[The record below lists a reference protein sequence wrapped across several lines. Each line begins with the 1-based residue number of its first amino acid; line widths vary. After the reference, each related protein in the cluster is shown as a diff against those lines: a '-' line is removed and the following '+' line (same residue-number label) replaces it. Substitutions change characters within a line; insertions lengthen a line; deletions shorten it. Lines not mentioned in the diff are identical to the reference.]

1 MKRLRGKLEY
11 KYLGISVVF
20 CLFFCFF
27 LKREILVKVVYQSLV
42 PSEAALLAG
51 MLWGGKENLGKELYR
66 NLTDSGLLHLVVVSG
81 TNLTIISRSLVEFLA
96 KIIGRYTA
104 IVVGMM
110 IALTYINIVGWQIPV
125 IRAELF
131 MGFYFGAQ
139 FLGRQFKPLK
149 IWLVVGVLMFFAN
162 FKIVNEVSFW
172 LSMMA
177 FLAVL
182 TSSGKNIIK
191 TNLWVNLVVT
201 PIIAFKFGSIG
212 PWSILVNL
220 GVLFMVE
227 ILTILGFVGSLLGLI
242 ILPVGKIVLSLCYPF
257 LRYLVE
263 IVNFFGQGGAIKIS
277 FNVWMLLGWYL
288 LLGVY
293 WYEKIRK

>member
-27 LKREILVKVVYQSLV
+27 LKKEILVKVVYQSLV

-149 IWLVVGVLMFFAN
+149 IWLVVGALMFFAN

-201 PIIAFKFGSIG
+201 PIIAFKTAIG
-212 PWSILVNL
+212 DVQ
-220 GVLFMVE
+220 F
-227 ILTILGFVGSLLGLI
+227 
-242 ILPVGKIVLSLCYPF
+242 
-257 LRYLVE
+257 
-263 IVNFFGQGGAIKIS
+263 
-277 FNVWMLLGWYL
+277 
-288 LLGVY
+288 
-293 WYEKIRK
+293 